1 MIMTD
6 EDNTEERHFSL
17 EELSSLTGFP
27 RRTIRFYMQTG
38 LVPKP
43 EGANRGAYYLISHLD
58 RLFQIR
64 KWQKDGLG
72 LKRIRE
78 LLEDPPSFPADT
90 VEKEMCPGEITL
102 KSHVYLG
109 PGLELV
115 VDSDQTCMSP
125 EELREFVNRVQQ
137 ILVNGEINASE
148 RKKE

>member
-1 MIMTD
+1 MTY

-43 EGANRGAYYLISHLD
+43 EGANRGAYYLTEHLG
-58 RLFQIR
+58 RLLQIR
-64 KWQKDGLG
+64 KCQKEGLG
-72 LKRIRE
+72 LKRIKE
-78 LLEDPPSFPADT
+78 LLEAPPPPADGN
-90 VEKEMCPGEITL
+90 VEKTMCPGEITL

-115 VDSDQTCMSP
+115 VDPDQSCMSP
-125 EELREFVNRVQQ
+125 EELREFVDRVQL
-137 ILVNGEINASE
+137 IVINGEINDSE